1 MVSGQCMCITT
12 CLAIY
17 RTRGQHANYYT
28 SNAVIVGGKSVK
40 IPKGVIRS
48 RKSTKDR
55 QNNGQTE
62 KYITTN
68 NEPQKNYT
76 EKYRLWNMN
85 STKYH
90 WMNFVCLGRVNS
102 CWSWSSYSGTPKNPG
117 MNYGA

>member
-1 MVSGQCMCITT
+1 MLSGKTINTNFIVFGLT
-12 CLAIY
+12 RPELEPTIY

-28 SNAVIVGGKSVK
+28 GNAVIVGGKSVK

-68 NEPQKNYT
+68 NEPQKTTQKNT
-76 EKYRLWNMN
+76 D
-85 STKYH
+85 
-90 WMNFVCLGRVNS
+90 C
-102 CWSWSSYSGTPKNPG
+102 GT
-117 MNYGA
+117 